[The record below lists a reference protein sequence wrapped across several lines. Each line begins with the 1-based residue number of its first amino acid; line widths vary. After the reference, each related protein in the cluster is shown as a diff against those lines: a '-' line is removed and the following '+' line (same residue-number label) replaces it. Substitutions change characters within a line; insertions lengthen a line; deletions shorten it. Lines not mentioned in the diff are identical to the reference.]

1 MQCEQVQD
9 RLPELAESEVTAGR
23 RTRAHLS
30 RCLRCQADL
39 ARYRRLR
46 RACQHLVEVDVPA
59 PDGLVDDVLDRLD
72 HAERG
77 RRVRQVASISGLAVT
92 AAAGAVGAVVLT
104 RRHTS

>member
-9 RLPELAESEVTAGR
+9 RLPGFADDERPGR

-30 RCLRCQADL
+30 RCLRCQAEL

-46 RACQHLVEVDVPA
+46 RACAHLTDTPVTVPADLVER
-59 PDGLVDDVLDRLD
+59 VLERLD
-72 HAERG
+72 HVPRA
-77 RRVRQVASISGLAVT
+77 RRVRQVASIGGIAVT

-104 RRHTS
+104 RRHQA